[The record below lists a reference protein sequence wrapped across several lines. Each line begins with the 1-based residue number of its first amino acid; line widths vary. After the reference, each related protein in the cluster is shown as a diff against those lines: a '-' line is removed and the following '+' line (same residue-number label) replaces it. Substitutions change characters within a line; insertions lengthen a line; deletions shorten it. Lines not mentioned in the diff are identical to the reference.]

1 MPSDEEQEYQKRL
14 RKRISEQLKMQQLE
28 QQKKEIM
35 SRFLESD
42 AYERLMNIRSVNPE
56 LYEQVVNLV
65 ISLVQTKRI
74 EGKLTEAQLKSV
86 LQRITTRPET
96 KIDYKHK

>member
-1 MPSDEEQEYQKRL
+1 
-14 RKRISEQLKMQQLE
+14 MQQLE
-28 QQKKEIM
+28 QQKREIM

-42 AYERLMNIRSVNPE
+42 AYERVMNIRSANPD
-56 LYEQVVNLV
+56 LYEQIVNMV

-74 EGKLTEAQLKSV
+74 SGKMTDAQLRSV
-86 LQRITTRPET
+86 LERITARPET